1 MRMKTLTV
9 LMTVLAT
16 GTVFTTVQ
24 HQALAMEHAHTM
36 GQGSREATAQD
47 QTPGATWSRGV
58 IQAVN
63 VEAGSVNITH
73 EPIPALSWPTM
84 TMDLPVTEAVDLSGV
99 KAGDTVEFAIVL
111 GSDDVYRISQMRKTD

>member
-9 LMTVLAT
+9 LMTVLAA
-16 GTVFTTVQ
+16 GMAFTTVQ
-24 HQALAMEHAHTM
+24 NQALAMEHTPAMAH
-36 GQGSREATAQD
+36 D
-47 QTPGATWSRGV
+47 PTPGATWSRGV
-58 IQAVN
+58 IQAVD

-73 EPIPALSWPTM
+73 EPIPALSWPAM

-111 GSDDVYRISQMRKTD
+111 GSDDVYRITALSSSK